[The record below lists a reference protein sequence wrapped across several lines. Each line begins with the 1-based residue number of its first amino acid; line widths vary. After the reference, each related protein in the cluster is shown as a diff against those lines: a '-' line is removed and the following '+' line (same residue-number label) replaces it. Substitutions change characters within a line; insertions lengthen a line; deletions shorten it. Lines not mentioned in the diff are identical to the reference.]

1 MLNDTICAI
10 STALKEGAISIVRM
24 SGDESF
30 EIIRKI
36 SDVKTIK
43 PNTIV
48 YSHIRDEG
56 EIIDEVLISFFVQGS
71 PIRWK
76 TWWRSTAMAAS
87 MSPGSSSI
95 SF

>member
-56 EIIDEVLISFFVQGS
+56 EIIDEVLISFFAAGRKPVNLPS
-71 PIRWK
+71 VPI
-76 TWWRSTAMAAS
+76 STAAS
-87 MSPGSSSI
+87 IFRKPIPSMT
-95 SF
+95 